1 MCIFWRIWIF
11 WLDCGY
17 FASLMMCI
25 WAISKKDRITIS
37 RSIISSWEGKMKFQN
52 LISQSSG
59 AFDHSKN
66 QWFYQTTGQIHQ
78 IEKPDKNWRGPVVG
92 CQIMIRYIWLSK
104 IIEHFWLSQSI
115 FHQKQHFEIQS
126 YTRARRPILNFKI
139 CVCPHP
145 FLERKSTESENLIFK
160 IRTNHM
166 SSELD
171 RSCPDFSGLVRVR
184 NSQMLKTVQIS
195 L

>member
-92 CQIMIRYIWLSK
+92 CQIMIRYIWYRKLSNIFDFHSQFSTKNNILKYSLIHGPDGLFWISKYVFVLILFWKENQQSQK
-104 IIEHFWLSQSI
+104 IWFSKLEQI
-115 FHQKQHFEIQS
+115 
-126 YTRARRPILNFKI
+126 T
-139 CVCPHP
+139 CPP
-145 FLERKSTESENLIFK
+145 N
-160 IRTNHM
+160 
-166 SSELD
+166 
-171 RSCPDFSGLVRVR
+171 
-184 NSQMLKTVQIS
+184 
-195 L
+195 